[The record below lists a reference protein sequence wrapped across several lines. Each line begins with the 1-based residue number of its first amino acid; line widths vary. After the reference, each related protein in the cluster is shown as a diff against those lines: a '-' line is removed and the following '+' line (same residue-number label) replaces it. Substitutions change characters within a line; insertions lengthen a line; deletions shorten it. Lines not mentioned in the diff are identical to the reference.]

1 MPNPRS
7 SPSCVPCCRSNSA
20 QKAWIVPRFTRWADW
35 PRPSSR
41 EPISSAALLVKV
53 KALMRAGSRPTRSI
67 RYRIRSMRQ
76 YVLPA
81 PGPASTSA
89 GPGGASIA
97 ASCDVV
103 GLKPFTDIRLALSLL
118 GFYRRG
124 TAGVV
129 LVEEPRSAT
138 PDSLA
143 RSTARDCRRHGNDD
157 LTRHRHRSSFV
168 GLKLIAF
175 DWRSYDAVD
184 QRNRA

>member
-1 MPNPRS
+1 
-7 SPSCVPCCRSNSA
+7 
-20 QKAWIVPRFTRWADW
+20 
-35 PRPSSR
+35 
-41 EPISSAALLVKV
+41 
-53 KALMRAGSRPTRSI
+53 MRAGSRPTRSI

-129 LVEEPRSAT
+129 LDVEPRSAT
-138 PDSLA
+138 PDSLSA
-143 RSTARDCRRHGNDD
+143 VLARDYRRHGNDD
-157 LTRHRHRSSFV
+157 LTRPRHRSSFF
-168 GLKLIAF
+168 GL
-175 DWRSYDAVD
+175 
-184 QRNRA
+184 N